1 MPGKGSTTVD
11 ISGMDPREWNHTPL
25 KIFITELAD
34 PKDSTVKSFIELYSP
49 NKAGKDVKE
58 ELLLVKFD
66 ENSDMP
72 RSFECLK
79 GLQFND
85 EGFMVFCRDKS
96 EWDSTECQYN
106 GDIAELGGTEDV
118 AIVRGSCSDAPE
130 YTTIVDI
137 FGVPGEGK
145 NVEQVFTLGR
155 AVRKIDADEA
165 KSSFDANDWI
175 ISPGSNGIHV
185 GSEDC
190 DPGKWVTET
199 APPTKP
205 PSAGDGPNPN
215 PTSPSQPPPTK
226 APATGKAGKGGK
238 GSGSPKTRNRLLRK
252 RF

>member
-11 ISGMDPREWNHTPL
+11 ISGMDPREWNDTPL

-34 PKDSTVKSFIELYSP
+34 PEDTTLKSFIELYSP

-66 ENSDMP
+66 ENGDP
-72 RSFECLK
+72 PISFQCLK

-85 EGFMVFCRDKS
+85 EGFIVFCRDKL
-96 EWDSTECQYN
+96 EWDTTECQYQR
-106 GDIAELGGTEDV
+106 DIAELGGTEDV
-118 AIVRGSCSDAPE
+118 AIVRGSCSDAPD

-137 FGVPGEGK
+137 FGVPGEEVEGK
-145 NVEQVFTLGR
+145 QVFTLGR
-155 AVRKIDADEA
+155 AVRKTDADEA

-175 ISPGSNGIHV
+175 ILPGPNGILV

-190 DPGKWVTET
+190 DPGKWITEDQVVE
-199 APPTKP
+199 AP
-205 PSAGDGPNPN
+205 SDVAGDGPN
-215 PTSPSQPPPTK
+215 PTSPSQTPPTI

-238 GSGSPKTRNRLLRK
+238 GAPKTRIRLLRK
-252 RF
+252 RL